1 MRFKKLNYKSIY
13 YIHLNINPIYQT
25 NTMFNC
31 LNSDSE
37 DSGNEQKPQKKQPS
51 AQPPKKQLQKD
62 SDDEDSDVDITVIT
76 KAKQPQ
82 TKQPKQPKQQTKKLS
97 KHESDDETENI
108 VKMMQ
113 VVDSDNEQDNNRN
126 KKKPKKKKLQK
137 EPEPQ
142 KPSKPQNKLFEQNQN
157 KSKQQQKPSKKQL
170 LPQGTLFVEDV
181 EVLLNGKTLIDKT
194 KIVINSGIKY
204 FLIGKNGCGKTT
216 LLKMLY
222 DKIKEYDDVLMI
234 DQDIQITSDLTVKD
248 FLLQSNKKLFDAN
261 QRLIELENLE
271 VDMTDEE
278 LEEQQELSD
287 LLKSEGWTKFIAEA
301 QVILNGLGF
310 EENRVVN
317 SLSGGWRMKLALG
330 RGLLNK
336 PNILLLDESTNHLDI
351 VSVIWLTDYLKQYNK
366 TIVMIT
372 HDIDVINDLSE
383 YVMFVDNLDDLGN
396 KLYTA
401 KGDYGNVCQMRE
413 QLMKEIVDKWDN
425 MQKRVKEMQKKSTP
439 KKEVDEFIASQKVQ
453 KPPKP
458 YKVNIS
464 FENPRYTNRQNI
476 IELFDVDFAY
486 DTQQSKPILT
496 KVNFAIDLESRYVIV
511 GRNGAGKTTLFK
523 LCSGLV
529 LPTAGELR
537 KNDRISVGYYNQQI
551 IESLPLELTP
561 IEHLQNIDSELD
573 ENACRAWLGKIGL
586 KKTGV
591 SDQCKTKIKDLSGG
605 QKARMAFCV
614 IQMQSPEVLLLDEPT
629 NHLDI
634 ESIEALIKGINDFKG
649 AVVVITHSTH
659 LIKSIENYV
668 IYDVIDT
675 KVTKFNGDF
684 EDYTK
689 HIVKQLSLK

>member
-1 MRFKKLNYKSIY
+1 
-13 YIHLNINPIYQT
+13 
-25 NTMFNC
+25 MFNC

-37 DSGNEQKPQKKQPS
+37 DSTNTPKI
-51 AQPPKKQLQKD
+51 QPPKQSHKKQLQKD

-76 KAKQPQ
+76 NAKTQLD
-82 TKQPKQPKQQTKKLS
+82 KHQPKQQSKQPTKSKQQTKLQL
-97 KHESDDETENI
+97 KTDSDDETDRMI
-108 VKMMQ
+108 RMMQ
-113 VVDSDNEQDNNRN
+113 HVDSDNEQDNNKN
-126 KKKPKKKKLQK
+126 KKKPNKKKKLQK

-142 KPSKPQNKLFEQNQN
+142 KKQTKPQNKLFEQNQ
-157 KSKQQQKPSKKQL
+157 SKQPTKMSKKQS

-181 EVLLNGKTLIDKT
+181 DVLMNGKSLIEKT
-194 KIVINSGIKY
+194 KVVINSGVKY
-204 FLIGKNGCGKTT
+204 FLIGPNGCGKTT
-216 LLKMLY
+216 LLKIIY

-234 DQDIQITSDLTVKD
+234 DQDIQITSNLTVKD
-248 FLLQSNKKLFDAN
+248 FLLQSNEKLFNAN
-261 QRLIELENLE
+261 KRLTELGDLE
-271 VDMTDEE
+271 IDMTDEE
-278 LEEQQELSD
+278 LEEQQELTD
-287 LLKSEGWTKFIAEA
+287 LLSAEGWTKFVSEA
-301 QVILNGLGF
+301 HVILSGLGF

-336 PNILLLDESTNHLDI
+336 PNVLMLDESTNHLDI

-383 YVMFVDNLDDLGN
+383 YVWFVDNPDNLGN

-401 KGDYGNVCQMRE
+401 KGDYGNVCQMKE
-413 QLMKEIVDKWDN
+413 QLAKEISDKWDN
-425 MQKRVKEMQKKSTP
+425 LQKRVKEMQKKSTP
-439 KKEVDEFIASQKVQ
+439 KKDVDEFIANQKVP
-453 KPPKP
+453 KPPRP

-486 DTQQSKPILT
+486 DSKPILT

-523 LCSGLV
+523 LCSGQI

-551 IESLPLELTP
+551 IESLPLDLTP
-561 IEHLQNIDSELD
+561 IEHLQNINHELD

-591 SDQCKTKIKDLSGG
+591 SDQCKTKIGDLSGG

-614 IQMQSPEVLLLDEPT
+614 IQMQSPEILLLDEPT

-668 IYDVIDT
+668 IYDVVDT

-684 EDYTK
+684 DSYTK
-689 HIVKQLSLK
+689 HIVKQLGSK

>member
-1 MRFKKLNYKSIY
+1 
-13 YIHLNINPIYQT
+13 
-25 NTMFNC
+25 MFNC

-37 DSGNEQKPQKKQPS
+37 DSTDIPKDKSKIQQ
-51 AQPPKKQLQKD
+51 PKKQLEKD
-62 SDDEDSDVDITVIT
+62 LDDDDSDVDITMLT
-76 KAKQPQ
+76 KAKKPQKQQQQKKQPQ
-82 TKQPKQPKQQTKKLS
+82 HKLQPKQKTD
-97 KHESDDETENI
+97 SDDETEKLI
-108 VKMMQ
+108 KMMQ
-113 VVDSDNEQDNNRN
+113 NVDSGDDQDNNN
-126 KKKPKKKKLQK
+126 KKKSNRKKKLQK
-137 EPEPQ
+137 EPEPVSNKKQ
-142 KPSKPQNKLFEQNQN
+142 NKPQNKLFEQN
-157 KSKQQQKPSKKQL
+157 KQPQKMSKKQS

-181 EVLLNGKTLIDKT
+181 EVLLNGKSLIEKT
-194 KIVINSGIKY
+194 KIVINSGVKY

-216 LLKMLY
+216 LMKILY

-248 FLLQSNKKLFDAN
+248 FLLKSNEKLFNTN
-261 QRLIELENLE
+261 QRLTELENIE

-278 LEEQQELSD
+278 LEEQQTLAD
-287 LLKSEGWTKFIAEA
+287 ILRSEGWSKFVSEA
-301 QVILNGLGF
+301 HIILSGLGF
-310 EENRVVN
+310 EENRIVN

-372 HDIDVINDLSE
+372 HDTDVINDLSD
-383 YVMFVDNLDDLGN
+383 YVLFVDNLDDMGN

-413 QLMKEIVDKWDN
+413 QIMKEITDKWDN
-425 MQKRVKEMQKKSTP
+425 LQKKVKEMQKKSTP
-439 KKEVDEFIASQKVQ
+439 KKDVDEFIANQKVP
-453 KPPKP
+453 KPPRP

-486 DTQQSKPILT
+486 DKSKPILT

-551 IESLPLELTP
+551 IESLPLDQTP
-561 IEHLQNIDSELD
+561 IEHLQNINSELD

-586 KKTGV
+586 KKTGA
-591 SDQCKTKIKDLSGG
+591 SDQCKTKIGDLSGG

-634 ESIEALIKGINDFKG
+634 ESIEALIKGINEFKG
-649 AVVVITHSTH
+649 AVVIITHDTH

-668 IYDVIDT
+668 IYDVVDT

-684 EDYTK
+684 DGYTK
-689 HIVKQLSLK
+689 HIVKQLSSK

>member
-1 MRFKKLNYKSIY
+1 
-13 YIHLNINPIYQT
+13 
-25 NTMFNC
+25 MFNC

-37 DSGNEQKPQKKQPS
+37 DSGNEKKPQQKQPIK
-51 AQPPKKQLQKD
+51 QPPKKQLQKD
-62 SDDEDSDVDITVIT
+62 SDDEDSDVDITT
-76 KAKQPQ
+76 LMKSKQPAKL
-82 TKQPKQPKQQTKKLS
+82 KQPEKSKQPNKKQLKQ
-97 KHESDDETENI
+97 ESDDETENI
-108 VKMMQ
+108 VRMMQ
-113 VVDSDNEQDNNRN
+113 VVDSDNEQNNNLN
-126 KKKPKKKKLQK
+126 KKKPNKKKKLQK

-142 KPSKPQNKLFEQNQN
+142 SKKQTKPQNKLFEQNQN
-157 KSKQQQKPSKKQL
+157 KSKQPQKLSKKQL

-181 EVLLNGKTLIDKT
+181 EVLLNGKSLIDKT
-194 KIVINSGIKY
+194 KIVINSGVKY

-261 QRLIELENLE
+261 QRLTELGNLE

-287 LLKSEGWTKFIAEA
+287 LLNVEGWTKFIAES

-336 PNILLLDESTNHLDI
+336 PNVLLLDESTNHLDI
-351 VSVIWLTDYLKQYNK
+351 ISVIWLTDYLKQYNK

-372 HDIDVINDLSE
+372 HDTDVINDLSE
-383 YVMFVDNLDDLGN
+383 YVWFVDNFDDLGN
-396 KLYTA
+396 KMYVA
-401 KGDYGNVCQMRE
+401 KGDYGNVCQMKE

-425 MQKRVKEMQKKSTP
+425 LQKRVKEMQKKSTP

-453 KPPKP
+453 KPPRP

-486 DTQQSKPILT
+486 ESKPILT
-496 KVNFAIDLESRYVIV
+496 KVNFAVDLESRYVIV

-529 LPTAGELR
+529 LPTAGELK

-551 IESLPLELTP
+551 IESLPLDLTP
-561 IEHLQNIDSELD
+561 IEHLQTIDSELD

-586 KKTGV
+586 KKTGA
-591 SDQCKTKIKDLSGG
+591 SDQCKTKIGDLSGG

-634 ESIEALIKGINDFKG
+634 ESIEALIKGINEFKG
-649 AVVVITHSTH
+649 AVVVITHDTH

-668 IYDVIDT
+668 IYDVVDT

-684 EDYTK
+684 EEYTK
-689 HIVKQLSLK
+689 HIVKQLATK